1 MIPDDNLIEK
11 GLLIV
16 TGSTLRSEQAD
27 RPLAYKLKS
36 SIEELIQSQDRDFT
50 IIVLSDLWYLNAE
63 ALQLLPTISVGGP
76 SVNALAAHL
85 YKRLANALV
94 VDNTLLIQMDPHLR
108 DLRASIWGMSH
119 QTTVEALELFIS
131 KGYLTRFLDAATAR
145 MA

>member
-36 SIEELIQSQDRDFT
+36 SIEELVQSQDHDFT
-50 IIVLSDLWYLNAE
+50 VIVLSDLWYLNAE

-76 SVNALAAHL
+76 SANALAAHL
-85 YKRLANALV
+85 YKRLANTLV
-94 VDNTLLIQMDPHLR
+94 VDNTLLIQMDPYLR

-119 QTTVEALELFIS
+119 QTTVEALELFIG